1 MKALKSS
8 MIAHPFLI
16 QAAVFSRA
24 LVIRYGTKASPVT
37 SIFAKNAK
45 KGDFVETLGC
55 GV

>member
-1 MKALKSS
+1 MPHL
-8 MIAHPFLI
+8 FLTR
-16 QAAVFSRA
+16 AAAFSRT
-24 LVIRYGTKASPVT
+24 LSVRYGADASPVT